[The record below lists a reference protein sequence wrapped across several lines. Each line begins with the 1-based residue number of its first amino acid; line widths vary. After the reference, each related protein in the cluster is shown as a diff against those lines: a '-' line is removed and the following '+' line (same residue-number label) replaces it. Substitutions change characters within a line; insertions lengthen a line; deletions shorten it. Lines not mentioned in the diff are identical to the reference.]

1 MVVFLFSLTRLIQS
15 NLNSSSKNSVYISII
30 MTVYNSENCCR
41 NELNDSKRIYL
52 FIYLF
57 LCSDTGLP
65 LYYFV
70 WYSAQFSK
78 YCSSHLI
85 NDALQKLQR
94 VVLSAELT
102 YIDYLQED
110 I

>member
-52 FIYLF
+52 FMYLF
-57 LCSDTGLP
+57 LCSDIGLP
-65 LYYFV
+65 LYVLFGIQLN
-70 WYSAQFSK
+70 SANIVLAI
-78 YCSSHLI
+78 SSMIHYK
-85 NDALQKLQR
+85 NYK
-94 VVLSAELT
+94 ELCC
-102 YIDYLQED
+102 QQS
-110 I
+110 